1 MEEGRKKEAR
11 VVVEPTQ
18 KQHLYSKFEIK
29 DLGELRYFLGM
40 EFARSKIRVVICQR
54 KCTLDLLEETRML
67 GAKPVDSPIEQ
78 DHGMSGDSGELLND
92 IRPHRRFV

>member
-1 MEEGRKKEAR
+1 MLTIASPSDTQWKREGRREAR
-11 VVVEPTQ
+11 VVVVEPTQ

-29 DLGELRYFLGM
+29 DLGELRYFLGI

-54 KCTLDLLEETRML
+54 KYTLDLLEETGML

-78 DHGMSGDSGELLND
+78 DD
-92 IRPHRRFV
+92 